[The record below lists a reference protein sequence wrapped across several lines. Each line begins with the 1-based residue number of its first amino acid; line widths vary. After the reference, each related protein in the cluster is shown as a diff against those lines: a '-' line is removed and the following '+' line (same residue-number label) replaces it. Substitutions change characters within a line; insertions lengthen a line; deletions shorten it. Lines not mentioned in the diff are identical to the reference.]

1 MLNRVH
7 FPPCNNV
14 HVLGDGKE
22 TIILAHGVGTDQHA
36 WRHQVEHFFNNY
48 RLVLF
53 DHAGATPDNA
63 ACYSPIRYRT
73 LQSYANDLLEIC
85 HAMQLRDAILMTHSV
100 SGMIGLLAAINEPS
114 FFRKIILMNA
124 SPRYLNDGT
133 YRGGFEQADLN
144 QMYEAMSSNFH
155 SWCIG
160 FAPLVTGDETRPD
173 VAHEFASKLGSLR
186 PDIALS
192 VLRTIFESDYR
203 HILPKVS
210 LPVVILQSNSDMATP
225 SEVGRYMNRHIAGS
239 VLEHMDIS
247 GHLPHLTRP
256 EEVIRLMEKH
266 IGR

>member
-1 MLNRVH
+1 MSNKAH

-14 HVLGDGKE
+14 QIIGDGRE
-22 TIILAHGVGTDQHA
+22 TIVFAHGVGTDQHA
-36 WRHQVEHFFNNY
+36 WRHQVEHFFNDY

-53 DHAGATPDNA
+53 DHAGATPGNA
-63 ACYSPIRYRT
+63 SCYSAIRYRT

-85 HAMQLRDAILMTHSV
+85 HAMQLRNAILMTHSV
-100 SGMIGLLAAINEPS
+100 GGIIGLLAAINEPS

-124 SPRYLNDGT
+124 SPRYLNDGA
-133 YRGGFEQADLN
+133 YRGGFEQSDLN
-144 QMYEAMSSNFH
+144 LMYESMSSNFH
-155 SWCIG
+155 SWCVG
-160 FAPLVTGDETRPD
+160 FAPLITGDTTRPD
-173 VAHEFASKLGSLR
+173 VAREFASTLGSLR

-210 LPVVILQSNSDMATP
+210 RPVVILQSTNDIAAP
-225 SEVGRYMNRHIAGS
+225 LEVGQYMQKQIPGS
-239 VLEHMDIS
+239 VFESMDIP

-266 IGR
+266 LGR